1 MDSREKNKRKRK
13 KEAKKK
19 ETKRKDIKEEPI
31 TAFLSF
37 PAFLTIVTSSV
48 EVFRKETI
56 GYLIGVK
63 GENKYMVEY
72 AIPYQTAESG
82 FVHASVDMERLNR
95 INDIL
100 SGVSQGQG
108 LEFVGDFHSH
118 TMFGKSP
125 ATVVPSDT
133 DLTSTIPGELNII
146 CAVNMK
152 KRAVRWYESD
162 RGILVGTIDEYRIE
176 IGGYYVEEATIGR
189 QYQRVIIK
197 CPAVTGIV
205 EEKE

>member
-1 MDSREKNKRKRK
+1 MGSKDKKKRRS
-13 KEAKKK
+13 KK
-19 ETKRKDIKEEPI
+19 ETKKKEIKEEPLI
-31 TAFLSF
+31 AFLSF

-56 GYLIGVK
+56 GYLVGFK

-72 AIPYQTAESG
+72 AIPYQTAEKG
-82 FVHASVDMERLNR
+82 FIHASVDMERVTR

-100 SGVSQGQG
+100 SSISEGQG

-118 TMFGKSP
+118 TAFGKSP

-133 DLTSTIPGELNII
+133 DLMSTIPGELNII

-152 KRAVRWYESD
+152 KRSVRWYESD
-162 RGILVGTIDEYRIE
+162 RGILVGTIGEYRIE

-189 QYQRVIIK
+189 QYERVFIK

>member
-1 MDSREKNKRKRK
+1 
-13 KEAKKK
+13 
-19 ETKRKDIKEEPI
+19 
-31 TAFLSF
+31 
-37 PAFLTIVTSSV
+37 
-48 EVFRKETI
+48 
-56 GYLIGVK
+56 
-63 GENKYMVEY
+63 MVEY

-82 FVHASVDMERLNR
+82 YVHASVDMERVSR

-118 TMFGKSP
+118 TMFGKNP

>member
-1 MDSREKNKRKRK
+1 MASKDKKKRKS
-13 KEAKKK
+13 KK
-19 ETKRKDIKEEPI
+19 ETKEEPM

-56 GYLIGVK
+56 GYLVGFK

-82 FVHASVDMERLNR
+82 YVHASVDMDRVTR

-100 SGVSQGQG
+100 SSISEGQG

-118 TMFGKSP
+118 TAFGKSP

-133 DLTSTIPGELNII
+133 DLMSTIPGELNII
-146 CAVNMK
+146 CAVNIK
-152 KRAVRWYESD
+152 KRAVRWYESG
-162 RGILVGTIDEYRIE
+162 RGILVGTIGEYRIE

-189 QYQRVIIK
+189 QYQRVFIK
-197 CPAVTGIV
+197 CPAVTGIA

>member
-1 MDSREKNKRKRK
+1 MGSKDKKKRKS
-13 KEAKKK
+13 KK
-19 ETKRKDIKEEPI
+19 ETKKKEIKEEPL

-56 GYLIGVK
+56 GYLVGFK

-72 AIPYQTAESG
+72 AIPYQTAEKG
-82 FVHASVDMERLNR
+82 FIHASVDMERVTR

-100 SGVSQGQG
+100 SSISEGQG

-118 TMFGKSP
+118 TAFGKSP

-133 DLTSTIPGELNII
+133 DLMSTIPGELNII

-152 KRAVRWYESD
+152 KRSVRWYESD
-162 RGILVGTIDEYRIE
+162 RGILVGTIGEYRIE

-189 QYQRVIIK
+189 QYERVSIK

>member
-1 MDSREKNKRKRK
+1 MTSKSNKKD
-13 KEAKKK
+13 KKK
-19 ETKRKDIKEEPI
+19 KKKIVVEEEKKPLV
-31 TAFLSF
+31 AYLSF
-37 PAFLTIVTSSV
+37 PAFLTIVSSSV

-56 GYLIGVK
+56 GYLVGIK
-63 GENKYMVEY
+63 AEDKFMVEY

-82 FVHASVDMERLNR
+82 YVHATVDMDRVGR
-95 INDIL
+95 INEIL
-100 SGVSQGQG
+100 SKVSQGQG

-118 TMFGKSP
+118 TVFGKSP

-133 DLTSTIPGELNII
+133 DLMSTIPGECNII

-162 RGILVGTIDEYRIE
+162 RGVLSGTIGEYRIE
-176 IGGYYVEEATIGR
+176 IGGYYVEKAAIGR
-189 QYQRVIIK
+189 QYERITIK

-205 EEKE
+205 EEKK

>member
-1 MDSREKNKRKRK
+1 MDSKDKKKKRKRK
-13 KEAKKK
+13 KEVS
-19 ETKRKDIKEEPI
+19 EEPVV
-31 TAFLSF
+31 AFLSF
-37 PAFLTIVTSSV
+37 PAFLTIVSSSV

-56 GYLIGVK
+56 GYLVGFK

-82 FVHASVDMERLNR
+82 YVHATVDMDRVGR

-100 SGVSQGQG
+100 SSISQGQG

-118 TMFGKSP
+118 TAFGKSP
-125 ATVVPSDT
+125 ATVVPSNT
-133 DLTSTIPGELNII
+133 DLMSTIPGELNII

-152 KRAVRWYESD
+152 KRAVRWYEND
-162 RGILVGTIDEYRIE
+162 RGILIGTIGEYRIE

-189 QYQRVIIK
+189 QYQRVLIK

>member
-1 MDSREKNKRKRK
+1 MASKDKKKRKHK
-13 KEAKKK
+13 KE
-19 ETKRKDIKEEPI
+19 IKEEPV

-37 PAFLTIVTSSV
+37 PAFLTIVSSSV

-56 GYLIGVK
+56 GYLVGFK

-82 FVHASVDMERLNR
+82 YVHATVDMDRVTR

-100 SGVSQGQG
+100 SKVSQGQG

-125 ATVVPSDT
+125 ATVVPSNT
-133 DLTSTIPGELNII
+133 DLMSTIPGELNII

-162 RGILVGTIDEYRIE
+162 RGILVGTIGEYRIE

-189 QYQRVIIK
+189 QYQRVFIK
-197 CPAVTGIV
+197 CPAMTGIV
-205 EEKE
+205 EEKD

>member
-1 MDSREKNKRKRK
+1 MASKNSKKKNRIK
-13 KEAKKK
+13 KEETKK
-19 ETKRKDIKEEPI
+19 EEEKKPLV
-31 TAFLSF
+31 AYLSF
-37 PAFLTIVTSSV
+37 PAFLTIVSSSV

-63 GENKYMVEY
+63 AEDKFMVEY
-72 AIPYQTAESG
+72 AIPYQTADSG
-82 FVHASVDMERLNR
+82 FVHAAVDMDRVGR
-95 INDIL
+95 INEIL
-100 SGVSQGQG
+100 SKVSQGQG

-118 TMFGKSP
+118 TAFGKSP
-125 ATVVPSDT
+125 ATVVPSNT
-133 DLTSTIPGELNII
+133 DLMSTIPGELNII

-162 RGILVGTIDEYRIE
+162 RGILTGTIGEYRIE
-176 IGGYYVEEATIGR
+176 IGGYFVEEAAIGR
-189 QYQRVIIK
+189 QYDRITIK

>member
-1 MDSREKNKRKRK
+1 MGSKDKKKRRS
-13 KEAKKK
+13 KK
-19 ETKRKDIKEEPI
+19 ETKKKEIKEEPL

-56 GYLIGVK
+56 GYLVGFK

-72 AIPYQTAESG
+72 AIPYQTAEKG
-82 FVHASVDMERLNR
+82 FIHASVDMERVTR

-100 SGVSQGQG
+100 SSISEGQG

-118 TMFGKSP
+118 TAFGKSP

-133 DLTSTIPGELNII
+133 DLMSTIPGELNII

-152 KRAVRWYESD
+152 KRSVRWYESD
-162 RGILVGTIDEYRIE
+162 RGILVGTIGEYRIE

-189 QYQRVIIK
+189 QYERVSIK